1 MRYGLRDGYKTG
13 QRWMRHRTCG
23 AQGGISGFSARR
35 IGQPCLSSVPST
47 LSELLLCKFF
57 KLAWFWSKS
66 AKNSLLF
73 QRMVKARTGIKQRN
87 LASVGFPEVLSLVE
101 SPLWSGSLLDIWIGR
116 IRHNKNKYA

>member
-13 QRWMRHRTCG
+13 PRWMRHRACG
-23 AQGGISGFSARR
+23 AQEGISVFVARR
-35 IGQPCLSSVPST
+35 IEQPCSSSVPST

-73 QRMVKARTGIKQRN
+73 QRMVKARTGIEQRN
-87 LASVGFPEVLSLVE
+87 LVSVGLPEILSLVE
-101 SPLWSGSLLDIWIGR
+101 GPLWSGSLFDIWIGR